1 MAYRDEIIQKLKNQ
15 YPCLYS
21 QFGVKRIGLFGS
33 MASEN
38 ETEKSDIDL
47 IVEFEKPLGLEFITL
62 IEHLEGILKR
72 KVDVITKDGL
82 KNIRVKKVSSSIERS
97 IIYV

>member
-1 MAYRDEIIQKLKNQ
+1 MVHRDEIIRKLKNR
-15 YPCLYS
+15 YPYLYS

-38 ETEKSDIDL
+38 ETEESDIDL
-47 IVEFEKPLGLEFITL
+47 IVEFEKPIGLEFISL
-62 IEHLEGILKR
+62 IGYLESILKR

-82 KNIRVKKVSSSIERS
+82 KNIRVKKVSRSIERS

>member
-33 MASEN
+33 
-38 ETEKSDIDL
+38 I
-47 IVEFEKPLGLEFITL
+47 LGLEFITL